1 MGDETPDRGRIDT
14 TDAYD
19 HDVVVVGGGPAGS
32 SAAVFCA
39 RGGLDTVVFDRG
51 NSSIRRCGYLEN
63 YLGFPAGVDI
73 STFCDLLADHVE
85 RAGAER
91 IADLVGSIERD
102 DDDGG
107 VFRVQPQEGATIT
120 TRFVVAATK
129 YDSEYLRGLDDGAA
143 MFETAEYD
151 GETREI
157 FDDSYPDADGR
168 TPVDGLYVSGPLG
181 SADDQAIIAAGHGAR
196 VGRAVLADDRVESGW
211 WPEVAD
217 RVDWVRREAERDE
230 QWSDRDRWREWFDD
244 RFADGAPV
252 AVDTDRYRRVRR
264 AYIDAALGTYI
275 DAEEIAARTEAG
287 QRALAEQLDTEAV
300 LESVDDERLLE
311 AVDDEAIRA
320 YLDEEVVD
328 AC

>member
-1 MGDETPDRGRIDT
+1 MGDETSARSGAAT
-14 TDAYD
+14 ADAYD
-19 HDVVVVGGGPAGS
+19 YDVVVVGGGPAGS

-73 STFCDLLADHVE
+73 ETFCDLLADHVD

-91 IADLVGSIERD
+91 VPDLVESVDRE
-102 DDDGG
+102 DDG
-107 VFRVQPQEGATIT
+107 FRVQPQEGDTVTA
-120 TRFVVAATK
+120 RFVVAATK
-129 YDSEYLRGLDDGAA
+129 YDSEYLRGLDDEAA
-143 MFETAEYD
+143 MFETVEYD
-151 GETREI
+151 GEAREM
-157 FDDSYPDADGR
+157 FDEGYPDADGR
-168 TPVDGLYVSGPLG
+168 TPVGGLYVAGPLG
-181 SADDQAIIAAGHGAR
+181 SGDDQAIIAAGHGAR
-196 VGRAVLADDRVESGW
+196 VGRAILADDRVESEW

-217 RVDWVRREAERDE
+217 HVDWVRREAERDE

-244 RFADGAPV
+244 RFAEDAPV
-252 AVDTDRYRRVRR
+252 AVDTDRYRRVRE

-275 DAEEIAARTEAG
+275 DPDEIATRTEEG
-287 QRALAEQLDTEAV
+287 QRALAEQLDTEAM
-300 LESVDDERLLE
+300 LESVDEERLLE
-311 AVDDEAIRA
+311 AVDDETIRA